1 MMIVRDL
8 PQARSGTDNQNRPPQ
23 AAENDRIAWESLSHA
38 HPLVRALV
46 ETTRTAG
53 SLALGFFRSGEKT
66 SAAIS
71 YKAGGSPVTE
81 ADEAV
86 NCYLERELRNLL
98 PSAAWLSEESVDSFE
113 RLAQDLVWVIDP
125 IDGTK
130 GFAAGLPTWA
140 VAVALVFRSRPI
152 VGIIHA
158 PAVTQTY
165 VAVKN
170 CGARLN
176 DGEIHVSD
184 LPKLLAGAKVA
195 GPQRLAQNLHAA
207 GLSFDLLPKI
217 PSLALRIAHVAAGAL
232 DAALVS
238 ENSHDWDIAAADLIL
253 HEAGGLLTSL
263 DGDAP
268 TYNRR
273 DTRHGILVAAPLPI
287 VAQIH
292 AAASRP
298 STNETRES

>member
-1 MMIVRDL
+1 MVVRDL
-8 PQARSGTDNQNRPPQ
+8 QQSGSGADDQDRLLHVG
-23 AAENDRIAWESLSHA
+23 ENGRNAWESLSHA
-38 HPLVRALV
+38 DPFVRTLIEV
-46 ETTRTAG
+46 TQTAG
-53 SLALGFFRSGEKT
+53 SLALGFFRSGAKT

-86 NCYLERELRNLL
+86 NRYLEEELRKLL
-98 PSAAWLSEESVDSFE
+98 PTAAWLSEESIDTLE
-113 RLAQDLVWVIDP
+113 RLAQDLVLVIDP

-152 VGIIHA
+152 VGIVHA
-158 PAVTQTY
+158 PAVSQTY
-165 VAVKN
+165 VAVQS

-176 DGEIHVSD
+176 DREIHVSE
-184 LPKLLAGAKVA
+184 LPKLQAGAKVA
-195 GPQRLAQNLHAA
+195 GPQRLAQNLHSV

-217 PSLALRIAHVAAGAL
+217 PSLALRIAHVAAGGL

-253 HEAGGLLTSL
+253 REAGGLLTSL

-292 AAASRP
+292 AAVSHPRTAADQ
-298 STNETRES
+298 EA

>member
-1 MMIVRDL
+1 MKIVRDL
-8 PQARSGTDNQNRPPQ
+8 PQAPVTSAGQQDPGRPGDRGSGM
-23 AAENDRIAWESLSHA
+23 AAGLSHA
-38 HPLVRALV
+38 DPLVRALV

-66 SAAIS
+66 NATIS

-86 NCYLERELRNLL
+86 NRYLEQELRKLL
-98 PSAAWLSEESVDSFE
+98 PAAAWLSEESVDTFE
-113 RLAQDLVWVIDP
+113 RLAQDLVLVIDP

-130 GFAAGLPTWA
+130 AFAAGLPAWA

-158 PAVTQTY
+158 PALSQTY
-165 VAVKN
+165 VAVHN

-176 DGEIHVSD
+176 DSEIHVSA
-184 LPKLLAGAKVA
+184 LTKLRAGATVA
-195 GPQRLAQNLHAA
+195 GPQRLAQNLLNA

-217 PSLALRIAHVAAGAL
+217 PSLALRIAHVAAGTL

-253 HEAGGLLTSL
+253 DEAGGLLTSL

-292 AAASRP
+292 AAVSRP
-298 STNETRES
+298 PAAGT

>member
-1 MMIVRDL
+1 MMIVQDL
-8 PQARSGTDNQNRPPQ
+8 PQARIESDDQNRLSQ
-23 AAENDRIAWESLSHA
+23 AAPNGANVWENLSHA
-38 HPLVRALV
+38 DPLVRALIDA
-46 ETTRTAG
+46 TRAAG
-53 SLALGFFRSGEKT
+53 DLALGFFRSSAQT
-66 SAAIS
+66 SAAIN
-71 YKAGGSPVTE
+71 YKADGSPVTE

-86 NCYLERELRNLL
+86 NRYLERELRKLL
-98 PSAAWLSEESVDSFE
+98 PSAAWLSEESVDSSE
-113 RLAQDLVWVIDP
+113 RLAQDLVLVIDP

-140 VAVALVFRSRPI
+140 VAVAIVFKSRPI

-158 PAVTQTY
+158 PALGETY

-176 DGEIHVSD
+176 DRVIHVSA
-184 LPKLLAGAKVA
+184 LTGLLAGARVA
-195 GPQRLAQNLHAA
+195 GPLRMAENLHNA
-207 GLSFDLLPKI
+207 GLSFDLLPKV
-217 PSLALRIAHVAAGAL
+217 PSLALRIAFVAAGAL

-238 ENSHDWDIAAADLIL
+238 ANSNDWDIAAADLIL

-268 TYNRR
+268 IYNRR
-273 DTRHGILVAAPLPI
+273 DTHHGVLVAAPLPI

-292 AAASRP
+292 AAVSHA
-298 STNETRES
+298 